1 MPTTQKNAIIE
12 KYTQKFKDAKCVYVA
27 GFEGIDVATVTEVR
41 EKFRE
46 QNIEYKVLKNR
57 LAKIS
62 LKNAGISGLDE
73 YLTGA
78 NTFIIGYEDPVAPA
92 KILEDFNKKDEIL
105 KLKTVLFE
113 GKVLASEE
121 AKNISKLPSREAL
134 LGKLVGMLQSPMTKF
149 AATLSAP
156 MQNLVGVLN
165 ALKDKK

>member
-78 NTFIIGYEDPVAPA
+78 NQNGEVDRLPPAFEAGQYWSDKTTEIAWWRHPLLNEIIHRQR
-92 KILEDFNKKDEIL
+92 LL
-105 KLKTVLFE
+105 
-113 GKVLASEE
+113 LA
-121 AKNISKLPSREAL
+121 
-134 LGKLVGMLQSPMTKF
+134 
-149 AATLSAP
+149 
-156 MQNLVGVLN
+156 
-165 ALKDKK
+165 